1 MLNKNK
7 FENGSVKISNN
18 IVNVIASTSAL
29 EVEGI
34 HSLVGSLGEDITDS
48 RKGASK
54 ATTVEIGRDYVIIGI
69 KVVIDKGA
77 KIPEVTK
84 RVQEK
89 IKADVENMTG
99 LNVTQVNIDVEGIVY
114 N

>member
-29 EVEGI
+29 EVEGVN
-34 HSLVGSLGEDITDS
+34 SLVTSLGGAITDP
-48 RKGASK
+48 RKGANK
-54 ATTVEIGRDYVIIGI
+54 ATDVEIGRDYVIINVRI
-69 KVVIDKGA
+69 NIDNEA

-84 RVQEK
+84 KVQEK
-89 IKADVENMTG
+89 VKEDVENMTG
-99 LNVTQVNIDVEGIVY
+99 LNVTQVNIDVEGIIY